1 MNLAMVDR
9 RPNHYEIHEG
19 VMSLS
24 KPAMPNI
31 SPGGTTGFPL
41 EGFGKHPFEKDLPYD
56 HSC

>member
-1 MNLAMVDR
+1 MSLAMVGR
-9 RPNHYEIHEG
+9 RPNHCEIHEG
-19 VMSLS
+19 ET

-41 EGFGKHPFEKDLPYD
+41 EGFGKLPFEKDLPYD